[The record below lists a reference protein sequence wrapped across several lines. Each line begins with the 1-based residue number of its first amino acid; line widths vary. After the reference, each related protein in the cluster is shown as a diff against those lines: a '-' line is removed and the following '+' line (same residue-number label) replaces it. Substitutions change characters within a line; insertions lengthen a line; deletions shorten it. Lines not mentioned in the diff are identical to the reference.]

1 MRLKPMKFFAAVMLI
16 NFLFTLPALAYT
28 RLPLSENAVTY
39 QKVEDFLS
47 TVQFSI
53 KKGQRYD
60 ESNDPAIKTRA
71 GGPEETSP
79 QHGYFAVPLIVIGLA
94 GVLLYFSKFD

>member
-1 MRLKPMKFFAAVMLI
+1 MRLKAMKLFAAVMLI
-16 NFLFTLPALAYT
+16 NFLFTFTALAYT
-28 RLPLSENAVTY
+28 VLPVSQNAITY

-53 KKGQRYD
+53 KKGQPYD

-94 GVLLYFSKFD
+94 GILLYFSKFD